1 MSGSGLLDLTRAG
14 KMDVAVALIDA
25 GAAEYPGL
33 LGGAP
38 QRRMADLVDRRWHA
52 LSDCSSYAFSTRNDP
67 RFPVIW
73 LPEQYTGS
81 THTSRKLPFSFH
93 CCIRTGKAIPSCD
106 HRSNRAIIPIY
117 R

>member
-1 MSGSGLLDLTRAG
+1 MPCGRLLDLAWAG
-14 KMDVAVALIDA
+14 EMDVAVALIDA

-81 THTSRKLPFSFH
+81 TTPAGSYPFLSIVAFE
-93 CCIRTGKAIPSCD
+93 R
-106 HRSNRAIIPIY
+106 
-117 R
+117 